1 MNAQTDL
8 LSKYASKGA
17 VAITTLFM
25 LCSRSQPDQHKV
37 LENRQSILILSNNNH
52 TVPWNAAARKSLRR
66 KKLIS
71 STLRRKNGLS
81 GKVYVFAQ
89 IEKHEKLT

>member
-25 LCSRSQPDQHKV
+25 LWSHSQPDQNMCYAK
-37 LENRQSILILSNNNH
+37 
-52 TVPWNAAARKSLRR
+52 T
-66 KKLIS
+66 
-71 STLRRKNGLS
+71 
-81 GKVYVFAQ
+81 GKTF
-89 IEKHEKLT
+89 